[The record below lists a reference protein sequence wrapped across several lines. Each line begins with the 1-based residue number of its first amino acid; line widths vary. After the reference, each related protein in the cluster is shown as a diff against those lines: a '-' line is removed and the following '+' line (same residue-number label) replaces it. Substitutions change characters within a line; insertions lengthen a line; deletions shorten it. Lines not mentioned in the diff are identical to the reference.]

1 MAFDIGDG
9 LYSEPVKDVVVWF
22 TALGTLPVVAL
33 LVAATALWAVARR
46 RHLDAAALAVGFLVT
61 WLAVDVAKAAYDRPR
76 PPGSHV
82 LTEGMS
88 YPSGHASYAVAWVA
102 CAVVL
107 VRGGA
112 GIATRFAVVTAAVVL
127 AVAIALSR
135 VYLRAHYLSDVEGG
149 LAIATAIFALLG
161 VAAVVVGQLRQ
172 NERSQR

>member
-1 MAFDIGDG
+1 
-9 LYSEPVKDVVVWF
+9 
-22 TALGTLPVVAL
+22 
-33 LVAATALWAVARR
+33 
-46 RHLDAAALAVGFLVT
+46 
-61 WLAVDVAKAAYDRPR
+61 
-76 PPGSHV
+76 
-82 LTEGMS
+82 MS